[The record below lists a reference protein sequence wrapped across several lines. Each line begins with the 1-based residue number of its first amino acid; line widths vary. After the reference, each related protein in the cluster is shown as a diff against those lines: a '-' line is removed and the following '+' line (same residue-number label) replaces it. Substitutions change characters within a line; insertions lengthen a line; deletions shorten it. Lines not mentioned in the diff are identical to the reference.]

1 MKAIVLLLIVT
12 FFQSS
17 AQNRIFEIAR
27 RGSVEEL
34 LVEVKKDSSCVQ
46 LVNEKGYTPLLLSVY
61 RGNYNV
67 TEKLIELGAD
77 VNFVSESGTILMA
90 AIFKADEN
98 IFKLLLHS
106 KTDINLQDKQGNTPL
121 MFAVTVGN
129 EGFVRELLKRNANK
143 NIQNKEG
150 QTAFMLAVQ
159 TSNEKIINL
168 LK

>member
-27 RGSVEEL
+27 TGSVEEL
-34 LVEVKKDSSCVQ
+34 LIEVKKDSFCVQ
-46 LVNEKGYTPLLLSVY
+46 LVNEKGYTPLLLAVY
-61 RGNYNV
+61 RGNYKV
-67 TEKLIELGAD
+67 AEKLIELGAD

-90 AIFKADEN
+90 AIFKVDEEMFRL
-98 IFKLLLHS
+98 ILHS
-106 KTDINLQDKQGNTPL
+106 NADINLQDKQGNTPL

-129 EGFVRELLKRNANK
+129 EDFVNELLKRNANK